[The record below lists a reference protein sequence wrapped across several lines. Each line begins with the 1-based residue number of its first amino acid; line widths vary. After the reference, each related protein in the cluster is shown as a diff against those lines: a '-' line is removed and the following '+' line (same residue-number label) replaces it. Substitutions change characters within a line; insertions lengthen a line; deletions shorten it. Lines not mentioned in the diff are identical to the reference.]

1 MATII
6 DKLDKLSKQ
15 IVTLDRKL
23 LALDSHISESLKLKN
38 ETDFIKVIIIFI
50 Y

>member
-1 MATII
+1 M
-6 DKLDKLSKQ
+6 DKLDKLSEQ
-15 IVTLDRKL
+15 IVTLDQKL
-23 LALDSHISESLKLKN
+23 SALDSRVSEGLKLKN